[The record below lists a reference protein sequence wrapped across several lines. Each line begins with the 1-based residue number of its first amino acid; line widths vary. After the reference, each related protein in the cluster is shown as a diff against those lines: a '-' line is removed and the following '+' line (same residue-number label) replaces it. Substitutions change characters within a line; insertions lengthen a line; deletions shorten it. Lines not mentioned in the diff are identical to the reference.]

1 MRALT
6 NQKTMNCSNKLINS
20 DTKVYSL
27 HCVNILVVFALCGI
41 AALAGWCVI
50 KFIKKYLDSIAE
62 ELSSIV
68 LFLCIRYYLLCCFNE
83 FVIA

>member
-27 HCVNILVVFALCGI
+27 HCVNILVVFVLCGI
-41 AALAGWCVI
+41 AALAGWCVLLNLLKSI
-50 KFIKKYLDSIAE
+50 SIAE